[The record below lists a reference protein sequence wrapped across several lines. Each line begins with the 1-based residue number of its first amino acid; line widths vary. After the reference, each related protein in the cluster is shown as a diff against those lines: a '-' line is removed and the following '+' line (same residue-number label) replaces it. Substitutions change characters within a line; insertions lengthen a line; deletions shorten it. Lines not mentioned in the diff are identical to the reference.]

1 MNEEHHGASSFIY
14 NDQFFVVGG
23 NHSKTIETLDLN
35 ELPSKWMKFPGELP
49 YVCEDHQTVVY
60 QQRIFNIGGYNYDK
74 SERSNMISEL
84 QLTTP
89 CTMKKLCEM
98 PEPRSG
104 HGAEVFEDKVLV
116 LGGGKSHY
124 MKDFFDSVLEFD
136 AKKNESDATITTSV
150 VTNGNSSLE
159 RSSSCTWRL

>member
-1 MNEEHHGASSFIY
+1 
-14 NDQFFVVGG
+14 
-23 NHSKTIETLDLN
+23 
-35 ELPSKWMKFPGELP
+35 
-49 YVCEDHQTVVY
+49 
-60 QQRIFNIGGYNYDK
+60 
-74 SERSNMISEL
+74 MISEL